1 MSEYHLVYWIN
12 NSAIMLEIIG
22 FVLLLNALRRP
33 IPPHNTDIRSNIA
46 YLESLTSNTR
56 SWVSRIGVGLIVAG
70 VIMQVMFSQYMN

>member
-1 MSEYHLVYWIN
+1 MYWIN

-46 YLESLTSNTR
+46 YLESLMSNTR
-56 SWVSRIGVGLIVAG
+56 SWVSRIGVGLVVTGI
-70 VIMQVMFSQYMN
+70 IMQVTFSQYIN